1 MNGRSQITGW
11 SKLDFA
17 ERDKCKPVLLRLSL
31 AGNQEKLLMS
41 LYETEWREHGYG
53 LRYYM
58 NEHVFP
64 LTEPDIFVLF
74 DPCRLSR
81 GSGGTAS
88 LDYFLH
94 HLLPDKEEQGE
105 EQQQVEYDLQQE
117 LRQQDAVLNLT
128 EKCSAEYQDF

>member
-1 MNGRSQITGW
+1 
-11 SKLDFA
+11 
-17 ERDKCKPVLLRLSL
+17 
-31 AGNQEKLLMS
+31 MS
-41 LYETEWREHGYG
+41 LYGTVWRERGNS
-53 LRYYM
+53 LWYYM
-58 NEHVFP
+58 NEQV
-64 LTEPDIFVLF
+64 LSAYKTPDKFELF

-117 LRQQDAVLNLT
+117 LRQQDAALNLT
-128 EKCSAEYQDF
+128 EIINVQLNIRIFDKVLHNI